1 MEKNMEINI
10 VEKGPIAVIGKMGQ
24 GTAGNNSLWI
34 QDLWDDA
41 NEHFNELGN
50 LAKIN
55 KDGSFAGFWGAM
67 SNIDETFLPWDWQGK
82 YLAGCEANQDAVAP
96 KGWTKWV
103 IPAFKYLAVKCNH
116 ENYGEVLNYM
126 SNDYIKK
133 HKYNLVGAIQEYYDP
148 KDIDGS
154 FYLYFPIEVL

>member
-67 SNIDETFLPWDWQGK
+67 SNIDETFLPWDWQ
-82 YLAGCEANQDAVAP
+82 
-96 KGWTKWV
+96 
-103 IPAFKYLAVKCNH
+103 
-116 ENYGEVLNYM
+116 
-126 SNDYIKK
+126 
-133 HKYNLVGAIQEYYDP
+133 
-148 KDIDGS
+148 
-154 FYLYFPIEVL
+154 